1 MKKEEPREYQ
11 KYQSWCM
18 DFGIV
23 IYPKVFS
30 RYQYKI
36 IVCTNGIE
44 QIGNKI
50 FNSEP
55 KPNEEN
61 WGTVIRKLYK
71 DYYKLNFKEKV
82 LNN

>member
-11 KYQSWCM
+11 KYQSWCN

-30 RYQYKI
+30 TQKYKI
-36 IVCTNGIE
+36 IVCIREKET
-44 QIGNKI
+44 IGEKTYPKD
-50 FNSEP
+50 P

-61 WGTVIRKLYK
+61 WGDAIRKLYK
-71 DYYKLNFKEKV
+71 SYYELNFKDHGT
-82 LNN
+82 N